1 MIDRILIVDDEEDIL
16 IALKTFYEQHNIEVI
31 AVNNGKD
38 CIKAIEHG
46 YTGIVLIDIMMPK
59 MDGWDT
65 IREIVNRRLIDQ
77 VKIKIITGK
86 GTKDHSKIA
95 ELASYVEDYIGKP
108 FTEDILLALIQK

>member
-1 MIDRILIVDDEEDIL
+1 MTDRILVVDDEEDIL

-38 CIKAIEHG
+38 CIKAIERG
-46 YTGIVLIDIMMPK
+46 YSGIVLIDIMMPK

-65 IREIVNRRLIDQ
+65 IREIVNRQLIDR

-95 ELASYVEDYIGKP
+95 DLASYVEDYIGKP
-108 FTEDILLALIQK
+108 FSNETLLAMIQE